1 MKIRTLTF
9 LLAILAVSTSALA
22 ADAYFVRF
30 NATGRQTTAG
40 GSILWLDDIL
50 FYNTTSA
57 PMSVRFLGVSNGSAQ
72 NNPAPL
78 VLPPQ
83 QTISVNAAQ
92 PVTDKWLPVPRV
104 SPLWVLH
111 LDVPAGVIA
120 ESRDQYYVLFGIP
133 ELFPAPRGKVSMP
146 IIRELVPAGSPQVHV
161 GTDLGGNDAR
171 LNVGIY
177 NASQEAATATI
188 EIRRACDSTLVDS
201 RVIVIAGNTL
211 IQAGGLAIGTSVG
224 CPAGTTEP
232 WARNTLITV
241 TQPSLT
247 FVSTLNENIQSQTGE
262 AGAIPIVGLA
272 VTNNTRFWLFVSATI
287 PSGISQQPDPPQ
299 DLDEPRVTADRSEAR
314 RDLDGDEQLARA
326 TFLAV

>member
-1 MKIRTLTF
+1 MKSRVF
-9 LLAILAVSTSALA
+9 AVFFAMLAVSTTAPA

-50 FYNTTSA
+50 FYNTTSVPA
-57 PMSVRFLGVSNGSAQ
+57 TVRFLGVSNGSAQ
-72 NNPAPL
+72 NDPPPL

-83 QTISVNAAQ
+83 QTLSVNAAQ
-92 PVTDKWLPVPRV
+92 SVTDKWLPVPRL

-146 IIRELVPAGSPQVHV
+146 IFRELVPAGSPQVHV

-177 NASQEAATATI
+177 NASQETATATI
-188 EIRRACDSTLVDS
+188 EIRRACDNTLVDS
-201 RVIVIAGNTL
+201 RVVAVAGNTL
-211 IQAGGLAIGTSVG
+211 LQAGGLAI
-224 CPAGTTEP
+224 
-232 WARNTLITV
+232 
-241 TQPSLT
+241 
-247 FVSTLNENIQSQTGE
+247 
-262 AGAIPIVGLA
+262 
-272 VTNNTRFWLFVSATI
+272 
-287 PSGISQQPDPPQ
+287 
-299 DLDEPRVTADRSEAR
+299 
-314 RDLDGDEQLARA
+314 
-326 TFLAV
+326 

>member
-1 MKIRTLTF
+1 MKSRVF
-9 LLAILAVSTSALA
+9 AVFFAMLAVSTTAPA

-50 FYNTTSA
+50 FYNTTSVPA
-57 PMSVRFLGVSNGSAQ
+57 TVRFLGVSNGSAQ
-72 NNPAPL
+72 NDPPPL

-83 QTISVNAAQ
+83 QTLSVNAAQ
-92 PVTDKWLPVPRV
+92 SVTDKWLPVPRL

-146 IIRELVPAGSPQVHV
+146 IFRELVPAGSPQVHV

-177 NASQEAATATI
+177 NASQETATATI
-188 EIRRACDSTLVDS
+188 EIRRACDNTLVDS
-201 RVIVIAGNTL
+201 RVVAVAGNTL
-211 IQAGGLAIGTSVG
+211 LQAGGLAIGTSVG
-224 CPAGTTEP
+224 CPAGTAEP

-241 TQPSLT
+241 TQPSFT

-272 VTNNTRFWLFVSATI
+272 VTNNTRF
-287 PSGISQQPDPPQ
+287 
-299 DLDEPRVTADRSEAR
+299 
-314 RDLDGDEQLARA
+314 
-326 TFLAV
+326 